1 VHRRLK
7 QDRALDLKAK
17 KTDLPAMATVI
28 DTLKARGP
36 EDRAVRHP
44 EKQNR
49 PDTPVLRKPEW
60 LRVRAPGSGQYNE
73 TKSIVRE
80 NRLHTVCEEAACPN
94 IGECWSQKHA
104 TMMIMGEICTRA
116 CAFCNVTT
124 GLPTQLD
131 PDEPRRVA
139 EAVAKMGLK
148 HVVITSVDRDDLL
161 DGGARHFAEVVTAI
175 RAAAPGT
182 TIEILTPDFLRK
194 EGAENVVIDSKPDVF
209 NHNLETVPRL
219 YLKIRPGAR
228 YYNSLRLL
236 DRVKQRDPSQF
247 TKSGLMVGLGE
258 TKEEVMQVMDDMRSA
273 GVDFI
278 TIGQYLQPTRKHAA
292 IDRFVTPEEFKA
304 YEAIARAKGFLMVSS
319 SPLTRSSHHA
329 GDDFAKLQAARRALD
344 ARTA

>member
-1 VHRRLK
+1 
-7 QDRALDLKAK
+7 
-17 KTDLPAMATVI
+17 MATVI